1 VDSIVKL
8 FDAGMTMVRIN
19 LSHGTM
25 KSNMKLINKFKLA
38 KRLRPHKTCALM
50 IETRG
55 REIRM
60 SHLAAG
66 TQTLRIRSGSSV
78 SMYGGEYHV
87 ASDNANL
94 RIDNDAI

>member
-1 VDSIVKL
+1 
-8 FDAGMTMVRIN
+8 
-19 LSHGTM
+19 
-25 KSNMKLINKFKLA
+25 
-38 KRLRPHKTCALM
+38 M